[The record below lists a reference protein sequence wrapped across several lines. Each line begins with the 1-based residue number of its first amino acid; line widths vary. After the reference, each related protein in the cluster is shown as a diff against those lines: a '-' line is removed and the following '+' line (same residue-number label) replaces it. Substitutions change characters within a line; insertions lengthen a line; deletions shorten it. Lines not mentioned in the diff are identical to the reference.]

1 MLTESDN
8 LHTKPSEGV
17 RKKVDMKQAG
27 EKLKELRGCRT
38 QTGVARAVGITPS
51 ALSMYES
58 GERVPRDEVKER
70 LCAYYQVPVASVF
83 YPGAAEHG

>member
-8 LHTKPSEGV
+8 LHTKPRGGE
-17 RKKVDMKQAG
+17 KQVDMKQAG

-70 LCAYYQVPVASVF
+70 LCAYYGVPVPEVF
-83 YPGAAEHG
+83 YPGTVGQG

>member
-1 MLTESDN
+1 M
-8 LHTKPSEGV
+8 
-17 RKKVDMKQAG
+17 DMKQAG

-58 GERVPRDEVKER
+58 GDRVPRDEVKER

-83 YPGAAEHG
+83 YPGVAEQG

>member
-1 MLTESDN
+1 M
-8 LHTKPSEGV
+8 
-17 RKKVDMKQAG
+17 DMKQAG

-70 LCAYYQVPVASVF
+70 LCAYYHVPIASVF
-83 YPGAAEHG
+83 YPGAAEQG

>member
-1 MLTESDN
+1 M
-8 LHTKPSEGV
+8 
-17 RKKVDMKQAG
+17 DMKQAG

-58 GERVPRDEVKER
+58 GARVPRDEVKER
-70 LCAYYQVPVASVF
+70 LCAYYQVPVSEVF
-83 YPGAAEHG
+83 YPGTVGQG

>member
-1 MLTESDN
+1 M
-8 LHTKPSEGV
+8 
-17 RKKVDMKQAG
+17 DMKQAG

-83 YPGAAEHG
+83 YPGAAEQG